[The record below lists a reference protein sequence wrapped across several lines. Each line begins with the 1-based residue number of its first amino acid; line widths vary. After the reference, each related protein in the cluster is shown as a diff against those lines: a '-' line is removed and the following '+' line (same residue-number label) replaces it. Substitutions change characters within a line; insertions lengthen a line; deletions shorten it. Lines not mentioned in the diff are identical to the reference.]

1 MPGSC
6 MELFHPTFLIF
17 CESLFANSVAC
28 YTFRRYH
35 FQFQRGSDL
44 SGRTSYFELLN

>member
-1 MPGSC
+1 

-17 CESLFANSVAC
+17 SASSAAH

-35 FQFQRGSDL
+35 FQFQKGSD
-44 SGRTSYFELLN
+44 RFDPVI